1 VATFNYQAKTTAGK
15 EVKGSL
21 QAVSEERARALLRA
35 NNLIPVTVSSAEN
48 KGILGMNI
56 GGGKVTTKEKIIFS
70 RQLASMIHAGVPV
83 FESITALV
91 RQAESPTL
99 RKILQEIAYDIEGG
113 RSLSQALGRHQDTF
127 SQFYLGVIRTGEAS
141 GHLSDSL
148 IILADYLEQNY
159 AFMRKV
165 RSALMYPAF
174 VIVVVI
180 VVIGLMLAYVVPPLV
195 ELFQEAQVPLPLPT
209 RMLIGVT
216 NFFNS
221 FWYLIITLALVVGI
235 ILRYYFRTPEG
246 RYTLSSLVLHVPI
259 LNTLFVKIYL
269 TQLTSIMDTLF
280 RSDVPV
286 LESLRITQSSMS
298 NKVYQQIIEG
308 TAAAVKDGA
317 SLSEVWENEP
327 YIPPMLTTMI
337 AVGERSG
344 EVHKAFSEAQRFFKR
359 DVDEILEQ
367 LTVFLEPLLVII
379 LAIGVGIIAAAI
391 ILPIYNL
398 VLVI

>member
-1 VATFNYQAKTTAGK
+1 
-15 EVKGSL
+15 
-21 QAVSEERARALLRA
+21 
-35 NNLIPVTVSSAEN
+35 
-48 KGILGMNI
+48 
-56 GGGKVTTKEKIIFS
+56 
-70 RQLASMIHAGVPV
+70 
-83 FESITALV
+83 
-91 RQAESPTL
+91 
-99 RKILQEIAYDIEGG
+99 
-113 RSLSQALGRHQDTF
+113 
-127 SQFYLGVIRTGEAS
+127 
-141 GHLSDSL
+141 
-148 IILADYLEQNY
+148 
-159 AFMRKV
+159 
-165 RSALMYPAF
+165 
-174 VIVVVI
+174 
-180 VVIGLMLAYVVPPLV
+180 
-195 ELFQEAQVPLPLPT
+195 
-209 RMLIGVT
+209 
-216 NFFNS
+216 
-221 FWYLIITLALVVGI
+221 
-235 ILRYYFRTPEG
+235 
-246 RYTLSSLVLHVPI
+246 
-259 LNTLFVKIYL
+259 
-269 TQLTSIMDTLF
+269 MDTLF

>member
-1 VATFNYQAKTTAGK
+1 MATFNYQAKTTAGK

-99 RKILQEIAYDIEGG
+99 RKLLQEIAYDIEGG

-221 FWYLIITLALVVGI
+221 FWYLIITLALVLGV

-246 RYTLSSLVLHVPI
+246 RYTLSSLVLHVPL

-269 TQLTSIMDTLF
+269 TQMTSIMDTLF